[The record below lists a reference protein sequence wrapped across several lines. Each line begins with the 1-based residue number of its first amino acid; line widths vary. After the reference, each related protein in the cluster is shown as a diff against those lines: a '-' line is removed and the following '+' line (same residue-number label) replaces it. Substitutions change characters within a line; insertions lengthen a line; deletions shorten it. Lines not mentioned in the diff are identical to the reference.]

1 MVDKIAIENVY
12 DFSKDLDYNYIH
24 LQWFAAEDEGRT
36 EDATEQ
42 KKKKSR
48 EEGKVAKS
56 SELVAALVVLLPI
69 STIGV
74 LASFFWGKMISMME
88 FFLSN
93 IDKFEIM
100 ELGRIVPIFFSFYG
114 PVVGPVAAVA
124 FISAVMANLLQVG
137 FLFTTKTIE
146 PKFEKIAPNFG
157 KYITKTLFS
166 MEAVYNLLKSIFKI
180 GIIGFLAYLNVKSI
194 IPNLVVLMNYSVN
207 ESFKLI
213 AGTAFKMMVQAA
225 VIMLAISIPDYMFQ
239 RRKHLDSLKMSK
251 QEVKEEYKQMEGD
264 PQVKGRLKQ
273 KMQEILNSTMIQNVP
288 KADVVVTNPTH
299 FAVALEYDSDT
310 MIAPRVSAKGQDNI
324 AQNIKRVA
332 KENGVPVIENKPL
345 ARGLYADTEVGDT
358 VPENYWSIVA
368 TVLAEVKRIDRS
380 IRE

>member
-1 MVDKIAIENVY
+1 MSSLLYIDDSEL
-12 DFSKDLDYNYIH
+12 SDLSYLDIH

-36 EDATEQ
+36 EDPTEQ

-56 SELVAALVVLLPI
+56 SELVASLVVLLPI
-69 STIGV
+69 GAVGI
-74 LASFFWGKMISMME
+74 LASFFFNRLKTMMQY
-88 FFLSN
+88 FLSN
-93 IDKFEIM
+93 VDDFNIIDP
-100 ELGRIVPIFFSFYG
+100 GHIVPVFFSFYG
-114 PVVGPVAAVA
+114 SVVGPIAFVA
-124 FISAVMANLLQVG
+124 FVSAIIANLLQVG

-194 IPNLVVLMNYSVN
+194 MPNLVVLMNYSIY
-207 ESFKLI
+207 ESFTLI
-213 AGTAFKMMVQAA
+213 ASTAFKLMIQAA
-225 VIMLAISIPDYMFQ
+225 VIMLAISIPDYLFQ
-239 RRKHLDSLKMSK
+239 RRQHLDSIKMSK
-251 QEVKEEYKQMEGD
+251 HEIKEEFKQMEGD
-264 PQVKGRLKQ
+264 PQVKSRLKQ
-273 KMQEILNSTMIQNVP
+273 KMQDILNSTMIQNVP
-288 KADVVVTNPTH
+288 ASDVVITNPTH
-299 FAVALEYDSDT
+299 FAVALEYDNET

-324 AQNIKRVA
+324 ALNIKRVA
-332 KENGVPVIENKPL
+332 KDNGVPVVENKPL

-358 VPENYWSIVA
+358 VPDKYWSVVA

-380 IRE
+380 LKGE

>member
-1 MVDKIAIENVY
+1 MSSKLYYKHDEVDLPFI
-12 DFSKDLDYNYIH
+12 S

-69 STIGV
+69 STLGILG
-74 LASFFWGKMISMME
+74 SFFWGRLYSMMR
-88 FFLSN
+88 FYLSN
-93 IDKFEIM
+93 IDRFELM
-100 ELGRIVPIFFSFYG
+100 EFGTLIPSFLSYYG
-114 PVVGPVAAVA
+114 SVVGPIAIIAV
-124 FISAVMANLLQVG
+124 ISAILANLLQVG
-137 FLFTTKTIE
+137 FLFTTKAIE
-146 PKFEKIAPNFG
+146 PKFEKIAPNIG

-194 IPNLVVLMNYSVN
+194 MPNLVVLMNHSIT
-207 ESFKLI
+207 ESFSLI
-213 AGTAFKMMVQAA
+213 AGTAFKMMIQAA
-225 VIMLAISIPDYMFQ
+225 VIMLAISIPDYLFQ
-239 RRKHLDSLKMSK
+239 RNQHLDSIKMSK

-264 PQVKGRLKQ
+264 PQIKGRLKQ

-299 FAVALEYDSDT
+299 FAVALEYDSQT

-324 AQNIKRVA
+324 ALNIKQVA
-332 KENGVPVIENKPL
+332 KDNGVPIIENKPL
-345 ARGLYADTEVGDT
+345 ARGLYADTEIGDT
-358 VPENYWSIVA
+358 VPDKYWSIVA
-368 TVLAEVKRIDRS
+368 TVLAEVKRIDKS
-380 IRE
+380 IRG

>member
-1 MVDKIAIENVY
+1 MSRDLYYKYGEVD
-12 DFSKDLDYNYIH
+12 LPYIG

-69 STIGV
+69 STLGILG
-74 LASFFWGKMISMME
+74 SFFWGRLYSMMR
-88 FFLSN
+88 FYLSN
-93 IDKFEIM
+93 IDRFELM
-100 ELGRIVPIFFSFYG
+100 EFGTLIPSFFSYYG
-114 PVVGPVAAVA
+114 SVVGPIAIIAV
-124 FISAVMANLLQVG
+124 ISAILANLLQVG
-137 FLFTTKTIE
+137 FLFTTKAIE
-146 PKFEKIAPNFG
+146 PKFEKIAPNIG

-194 IPNLVVLMNYSVN
+194 MPNLVVLMNHSIT
-207 ESFKLI
+207 ESFSLI
-213 AGTAFKMMVQAA
+213 AGTAFKMMIQAA
-225 VIMLAISIPDYMFQ
+225 VIMLAISIPDYLFQ
-239 RRKHLDSLKMSK
+239 RNQHLDSIKMSK

-264 PQVKGRLKQ
+264 PQIKGRLKQ

-299 FAVALEYDSDT
+299 FAVALEYDSQT

-324 AQNIKRVA
+324 ALNIKQVA
-332 KENGVPVIENKPL
+332 KDNGVPIIENKPL
-345 ARGLYADTEVGDT
+345 ARGLYADTEIGDT
-358 VPENYWSIVA
+358 VPDKYWSIVA
-368 TVLAEVKRIDRS
+368 TVLAEVKRIDKS
-380 IRE
+380 IRG

>member
-1 MVDKIAIENVY
+1 MGNKYIELYEIEPLVM
-12 DFSKDLDYNYIH
+12 H

-36 EDATEQ
+36 EDPTEQ

-69 STIGV
+69 TTIGI
-74 LASFFWGKMISMME
+74 LSSFFWKQFRALMI

-93 IDKFEIM
+93 IDQL
-100 ELGRIVPIFFSFYG
+100 ELLDFKKIIPVFFNFYG
-114 PVVGPVAAVA
+114 SVVGPVAAVA
-124 FISAVMANLLQVG
+124 FISAMLANLMQVG
-137 FLFTTKTIE
+137 LLFTTKAIE
-146 PKFEKIAPNFG
+146 PKFDKIAPNFG
-157 KYITKTLFS
+157 KYLTKTLFS

-194 IPNLVVLMNYSVN
+194 MPNLVVLMNHSIS

-225 VIMLAISIPDYMFQ
+225 IIMLAISVPDYLFQ
-239 RRKHLDSLKMSK
+239 RKQHLDSLKMSK

-264 PQVKGRLKQ
+264 PQIKSRLKQ
-273 KMQEILNSTMIQNVP
+273 KMQDILNSTMIQNVP
-288 KADVVVTNPTH
+288 KADVVITNPTH
-299 FAVALEYDSDT
+299 FAVALEYDSGS

-332 KENGVPVIENKPL
+332 KEHNVPIVENKPL

-358 VPENYWSIVA
+358 VPDKYWSIVA
-368 TVLAEVKRIDRS
+368 TVLAEIRRIDNNLKG
-380 IRE
+380 E